1 LNNIG
6 AGYQVHMQ
14 EERWKWEKIFVP

>member
-1 LNNIG
+1 
-6 AGYQVHMQ
+6 MQ